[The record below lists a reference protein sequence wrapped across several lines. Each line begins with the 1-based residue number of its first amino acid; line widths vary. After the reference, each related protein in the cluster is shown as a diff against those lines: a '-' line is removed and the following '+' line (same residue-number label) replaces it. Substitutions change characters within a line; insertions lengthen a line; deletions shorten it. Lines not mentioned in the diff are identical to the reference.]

1 MFAKILHGQFDLRQM
16 FWKYG
21 VWGEF
26 LISVILCVFKF
37 FLHSKLDKMTLAQYY
52 RNVFSFLNM
61 NNTMLFLTISYFT
74 ILAFLTFYSII
85 LVIGIW
91 RSSGEYDKSIWLRHL
106 ARIFILVVV
115 CVAYKVVLL

>member
-1 MFAKILHGQFDLRQM
+1 MFAKILHGQFELRKM

-26 LISVILCVFKF
+26 LITFILYLFRI
-37 FLHSKLDKMTLAQYY
+37 FLRHKLKDMTLGQYY
-52 RNVFSFLNM
+52 TTVFSFLNM
-61 NNTMLFLTISYFT
+61 DNMMLFLTISYFT

-91 RSSGEYDKSIWLRHL
+91 RSSAEYDKSVWLRHL
-106 ARIFILVVV
+106 ARIFTLIIVFL
-115 CVAYKVVLL
+115 AYKAVL

>member
-26 LISVILCVFKF
+26 LITFILYLFRI
-37 FLHSKLDKMTLAQYY
+37 FLIHKLDGMTLGQYY
-52 RNVFSFLNM
+52 RTEFSFINM
-61 NNTMLFLTISYFT
+61 NNMMLFLTISYFT

-85 LVIGIW
+85 LVVGIW
-91 RSSGEYDKSIWLRHL
+91 RSSAEYDKSVWLRHL
-106 ARIFILVVV
+106 ARIFILLVVFL
-115 CVAYKVVLL
+115 AYKAVL